1 MSCILP
7 TGLLPDR
14 ETCVGRAIDY
24 KGWSE
29 AEERVAE
36 LISRIQPNEGSR
48 KRRQDIAD
56 YIQSL
61 VGKCFSCQVYI
72 LGSLPLMTYL
82 PDGDIDLTVFSDN
95 ENLKEACADKVYQV
109 MKEDEKNE
117 NAEFH
122 VKEVQLILAEVKV
135 IKCLVEGIVVD
146 ITFHQTGGLRALCF
160 LEEMDHLINQDHL
173 FKRSSILIK
182 AWCYYES
189 RILGAHYGLISTY
202 ALETMIIYIF
212 HVFDNSFTGPLEVL
226 YRFLEIFSN
235 FDWENF
241 CVSIWGPVPVHSLPE
256 IAVMPPRKDKSE
268 FYRKKFFLE
277 SHSMFI
283 DGLACGQHCQRRS
296 FVPKYL
302 NVVDP
307 LCVHNNLGRS
317 VYKGNFYRICSAF
330 VFGAE
335 KLASL
340 LDSPSDLSQFFKNAW
355 ERQRAGIHTSSS
367 TSMEHLKPS
376 KSIQVGASYTSRNI
390 SCKEQNVNIL
400 EDPGGEHLAGD
411 VGPSFYGASSQI
423 LRLINQKSTDSSCH
437 NGIQT
442 VFSNV
447 KNKKDYSS
455 DIIIKNQDYVER
467 TLDSKPVRT
476 NKNHENLSCDYSNKD
491 KEGDCRFQGEFGMF
505 CSAKTSFRSRPMN
518 ASENS
523 SGQSND
529 IIQKS
534 DTREAFLVG
543 SEHDCRSKSL
553 ASRIMSSQP
562 AKSIDDP
569 SCSKQTSSLQAAV
582 SNGASHSCHDN
593 TFSTTETSSSR
604 MNSVMENYS
613 SPPKVGYH
621 EVSLNQTAQMID
633 DVCIIATGQVP
644 QSSEVVPSK
653 LYPTG
658 PPVPFLEMLQTYS
671 SPSHKRYY
679 DGLYGLLADGTLD
692 FDLNVDS
699 DGMFDQPE
707 IHVAAPAKPNLSHG
721 LPTPNISLL
730 GPSAYPYT
738 TVVPNVYFRRIFPP
752 FGPVKSILSQGSQF
766 MPATNIMP
774 EAQIRTS
781 DILTFGD
788 GVAKH
793 PCGVR
798 TYLPSPCFVL
808 RDQSPTTIHSWDYN
822 HYGGK
827 IDGQQ
832 NSNNRSP
839 QVFWFTNEHSLTE
852 KPSIPPGCLAPN
864 YSQTVGSFDLCRSN
878 EISSYLTENSSIGS
892 SSVSHFSTYT
902 TQGMDH
908 SHLLTAQS
916 SFSQYQRSMVQKNH
930 QLKEE
935 AFSL

>member
-7 TGLLPDR
+7 TGLLPGR

-202 ALETMIIYIF
+202 ALETMIIFIF

-235 FDWENF
+235 FDWENC
-241 CVSIWGPVPVHSLPE
+241 CVSIWGPVPIHSLPE
-256 IAVMPPRKDKSE
+256 TVMPPRKDNRE
-268 FYRKKFFLE
+268 FYRKEFFLE

-355 ERQRAGIHTSSS
+355 ERQRAGLHTSSS

-390 SCKEQNVNIL
+390 SCKEQIDNIL

-411 VGPSFYGASSQI
+411 VGPYFYGASSQI
-423 LRLINQKSTDSSCH
+423 LRIINQNSTDSSCH

-442 VFSNV
+442 VVCNV

-455 DIIIKNQDYVER
+455 TIIIKNQDYVER

-476 NKNHENLSCDYSNKD
+476 NKNHENLSCNYSNKD

-523 SGQSND
+523 SGQSKD

-534 DTREAFLVG
+534 DTCEAFLVG
-543 SEHDCRSKSL
+543 SKHDCRSKNL

-569 SCSKQTSSLQAAV
+569 SCSKQTPSLQATV
-582 SNGASHSCHDN
+582 SNGASHSCHDS
-593 TFSTTETSSSR
+593 TFSTIETSSSR

-613 SPPKVGYH
+613 STPKVGNH
-621 EVSLNQTAQMID
+621 EVPLNETAQMID

-679 DGLYGLLADGTLD
+679 DGLYGLLPT
-692 FDLNVDS
+692 
-699 DGMFDQPE
+699 
-707 IHVAAPAKPNLSHG
+707 VA
-721 LPTPNISLL
+721 
-730 GPSAYPYT
+730 
-738 TVVPNVYFRRIFPP
+738 PNVYFRRIFPP

-774 EAQIRTS
+774 EAQIRT

-793 PCGVR
+793 PGGVR
-798 TYLPSPCFVL
+798 TYLPSPCCVL
-808 RDQSPTTIHSWDYN
+808 RDRSPTTIHSWDYN

-827 IDGQQ
+827 LDEGQQ
-832 NSNNRSP
+832 NSINRSP
-839 QVFWFTNEHSLTE
+839 QVFWFTNEQSLSE

-878 EISSYLTENSSIGS
+878 EITSYLTENSSMGS
-892 SSVSHFSTYT
+892 SNVSHFSTYK

-908 SHLLTAQS
+908 SHLMTAQS
-916 SFSQYQRSMVQKNH
+916 SFSQHQRLMVQKNH